1 MCASRTLRAAVLLA
15 PLAALGAC
23 RTTRVE
29 EPAGMQLNQPAQLDP
44 TRAWRVVEEGRTLG
58 VVVQFEMADDPN
70 SSAHHYYSVRNRLEQ
85 ELGSIDA
92 LGRAWRFELHQRDAR
107 LVETGTVLQ
116 GACAIL
122 GLDGSAQ
129 LVEEPLD
136 TLRGVTSRR

>member
-1 MCASRTLRAAVLLA
+1 MSAARSLRAVATLA
-15 PLAALGAC
+15 PLLVLGAC
-23 RTTRVE
+23 RITRVE

-44 TRAWRVVEEGRTLG
+44 ARAWRVVAEGQTLG
-58 VVVQFEMADDPN
+58 VVVQFEMNDDPN

-107 LVETGTVLQ
+107 LVTTGTVLQ

-122 GLDGSAQ
+122 GLAGSAQ

-136 TLRGVTSRR
+136 ALRGVTDRR